1 MRKFQITLLEQ
12 FDANRTRKDFVS
24 DHILSL
30 KPKNVGIDRPT
41 MKNQSSNIKSS
52 AMRHYEKN

>member
-1 MRKFQITLLEQ
+1 M
-12 FDANRTRKDFVS
+12 S

-30 KPKNVGIDRPT
+30 KPKNVGIYRLT

-52 AMRHYEKN
+52 AIQGIMKELKQKE